1 MSDLSFYGGLQT
13 EKELASY
20 VYVSCSAVRL
30 AAQISTCMRFEG
42 WMAGIYTIAISF
54 TSLLF
59 TLRVRAIFKGD
70 KCVTTFFGFLWL
82 VVVGTAAMTT
92 QSVTVVRIGST
103 GYCISEHVA
112 GYVTSAAVA
121 PLVNDTLVFLAISW
135 RLMQNSVVGEKHRF
149 RLRAMIL
156 GQRMPSLS
164 HALLKDGQI
173 YYL

>member
-1 MSDLSFYGGLQT
+1 
-13 EKELASY
+13 
-20 VYVSCSAVRL
+20 
-30 AAQISTCMRFEG
+30 
-42 WMAGIYTIAISF
+42 
-54 TSLLF
+54 
-59 TLRVRAIFKGD
+59 
-70 KCVTTFFGFLWL
+70 
-82 VVVGTAAMTT
+82 MTT

-173 YYL
+173 YYLTTVTSNLLTVVLMALPSLPVTYRTMLAGPNIMLMNIMACRVFRKTKLGLFDNDAIPTFHTDDS